1 MNTKNVYLLST
12 VYFGVVVIGSTIVNL
27 VLYGQPTPFFVFLN
41 NVVNRDIERGWAIF
55 GYLWYVILW
64 YLAVEAGNSFKRK
77 HHEDIRRFSTK
88 MSIYTSDA
96 ELRHIEREQG
106 KVLKIAVFAAVF
118 FTVGMNE
125 AMSSPFVIESIP
137 LGGRWLLHVFAIFV
151 GTVALFAVRDRFN
164 EALFLVSD
172 KYVIDA
178 EKKARAMKEALLEE
192 QEDRDDLGF

>member
-55 GYLWYVILW
+55 GYLWYLILW
-64 YLAVEAGNSFKRK
+64 YLAVKAGNSFKRK

-88 MSIYTSDA
+88 MSVYTSNS

-106 KVLKIAVFAAVF
+106 KVLRIAVFAAVF

-137 LGGRWLLHVFAIFV
+137 LGGRWLLHILAIFG

-178 EKKARAMKEALLEE
+178 EKKARAMKEALEEE

>member
-12 VYFGVVVIGSTIVNL
+12 VYFGVMVIGSLIVNF

-41 NVVNRDIERGWAIF
+41 NVVNQNIERGWAIF
-55 GYLWYVILW
+55 GYLWYALLW
-64 YLAVEAGNSFKRK
+64 YLAIEAGNSFKRR
-77 HHEDIRRFSTK
+77 HHEDIKRFRTK
-88 MSIYTSDA
+88 MSLYTSDA

-106 KVLKIAVFAAVF
+106 KVLKIAVFTAAF
-118 FTVGMNE
+118 FTVGLNE
-125 AMSSPFVIESIP
+125 ALSSPFVIESIP
-137 LGGRWLLHVFAIFV
+137 LGGRWLLHMLAIFL
-151 GTVALFAVRDRFN
+151 GTAALFAVRDRFN

-178 EKKARAMKEALLEE
+178 EKQARAMREALLEE